1 MTKEEIK
8 NTFKSIISSP
18 PTDIYRDDSNVR
30 ESNVELIEE
39 REVDGE
45 FTREIG
51 SANLFLASA
60 FLATVHGI
68 EIPAKDKST
77 LLDLADLWRT
87 MLDELKQENYLRE
100 KPTSV
105 RQRFEVV

>member
-8 NTFKSIISSP
+8 QAFKIIISSP
-18 PTDIYRDDSNVR
+18 PTDIYREDSNIR

-60 FLATVHGI
+60 FLATI
-68 EIPAKDKST
+68 NDIDIPAKDKSN
-77 LLDLADLWRT
+77 LLILADLWRS
-87 MLDELKQENYLRE
+87 MINELKQENYIRE

-105 RQRFEVV
+105 RQRFEIV

>member
-8 NTFKSIISSP
+8 QTFKSIISAP
-18 PTDIYRDDSNVR
+18 PTDIYSDDLDVR
-30 ESNVELIEE
+30 ESNIELIEE
-39 REVDGE
+39 REIDGE

-60 FLATVHGI
+60 FLSTIHGI
-68 EIPAKDKST
+68 EIPAQDKST
-77 LLDLADLWRT
+77 LKTLAALWQD
-87 MLDELKQENYLRE
+87 MIKELKKENYIRE

-105 RQRFEVV
+105 REGFKVV

>member
-1 MTKEEIK
+1 MTQEEIK
-8 NTFKSIISSP
+8 KTFKDIISSP
-18 PTDIYRDDSNVR
+18 PTDIYRDDSDIR
-30 ESNVELIEE
+30 ESNVELINE

-45 FTREIG
+45 LTREIG

-60 FLATVHGI
+60 FLATINDI

-77 LLDLADLWRT
+77 LLELASLWRT
-87 MLDELKQENYLRE
+87 MINELKQENYLRE